1 MAQIGT
7 MTGTAGA
14 VTTLNLPYCPEY
26 LFITNT
32 SSASLELT
40 NFSVS
45 INGQST
51 VELIGADDIDAVAQI
66 RSHSANDGTGS
77 TETLMKAIPLSNGQ
91 INAPT
96 LIRLTNESTTA
107 GVIFGVSSSVGTAP
121 YRYSQ
126 FTINAT
132 SNQQFSEFDSLLINS
147 SPTNIDNIEIQW
159 NDGFKDRYAPQELPL
174 LWRSLYASGINSQF
188 SATGDVAFL
197 NNEDGNIANATI
209 YTNASGSA
217 TVTVGR
223 I

>member
-1 MAQIGT
+1 MSQLGS

-26 LFITNT
+26 LIVGDTFSGTF
-32 SSASLELT
+32 ELT

-51 VELIGADDIDAVAQI
+51 FELIGADDIDAVAQI
-66 RSHSANDGTGS
+66 RSNASDSIGGATGNIMG
-77 TETLMKAIPLSNGQ
+77 LKLADGQ

-96 LIRLTNESTTA
+96 LIRLTNESTNA
-107 GVIFGVSSSVGTAP
+107 DNIYGVSTSVGTAP

-126 FTINAT
+126 FTVNAT
-132 SNQQFSEFDSLLINS
+132 SNQQFSQFDSLLINS
-147 SPTNIDNIEIQW
+147 SPTNIDSIEIQYV
-159 NDGFKDRYAPQELPL
+159 DGFKDRFDAVELPL
-174 LWRSLYASGINSQF
+174 LWRELYSGESTSEF
-188 SATGDVAFL
+188 SAGGDIAFID
-197 NNEDGNIANATI
+197 NQDGNIANATI
-209 YTNASGSA
+209 YTNASGSS

>member
-1 MAQIGT
+1 MSQLGS

-26 LFITNT
+26 LIVGDTFSGTF
-32 SSASLELT
+32 ELT

-51 VELIGADDIDAVAQI
+51 FELIGADDIDAVAQI
-66 RSHSANDGTGS
+66 RSNASDTIGGATGNIMG
-77 TETLMKAIPLSNGQ
+77 LKLADGQ

-96 LIRLTNESTTA
+96 LIRLTNESTNA
-107 GVIFGVSSSVGTAP
+107 DNIYGVSTSVGTAP

-126 FTINAT
+126 FTVNAT
-132 SNQQFSEFDSLLINS
+132 SNQQFSRFDSLLINS
-147 SPTNIDNIEIQW
+147 SPSNIDSIEIQYV
-159 NDGFKDRYAPQELPL
+159 DGFKDRFDAVELPL
-174 LWRSLYASGINSQF
+174 LWRELYSGESTSEFSASGDI
-188 SATGDVAFL
+188 AFID
-197 NNEDGNIANATI
+197 NQDGNIANATI
-209 YTNASGSA
+209 YTNASGSS

>member
-14 VTTLNLPYCPEY
+14 VTTINLPYCPEY
-26 LFITNT
+26 IVVGDTHSGTF
-32 SSASLELT
+32 ELS

-51 VELIGADDIDAVAQI
+51 VDLIGADDIDAVAQI
-66 RSHSANDGTGS
+66 RSQDSASATTSDGNVMA
-77 TETLMKAIPLSNGQ
+77 LQIANGQ

-96 LIRLTNESTTA
+96 LLKFTNEGTNA
-107 GVIFGVSSSVGTAP
+107 DNIFGVSSSVGSAP

-126 FTINAT
+126 FTVNAT
-132 SNQQFSEFDSLLINS
+132 SNQQFSEFDSLLLNS
-147 SPTNIDNIEIQW
+147 SPSNIDSIEIQW
-159 NDGFKDRYAPQELPL
+159 VDGFKDRYDATELPV
-174 LWRSLYASGINSQF
+174 LWRSLYSGVVASQF
-188 SATGDVAFL
+188 STTGDIAFI

-223 I
+223 V

>member
-1 MAQIGT
+1 MSQLGS

-26 LFITNT
+26 LIVGDTFSGTF
-32 SSASLELT
+32 ELT

-51 VELIGADDIDAVAQI
+51 FELIGADDIDAVAQI
-66 RSHSANDGTGS
+66 RSNASDTIGGATGNIMG
-77 TETLMKAIPLSNGQ
+77 LKLADGQ

-96 LIRLTNESTTA
+96 LIRLTNESTNA
-107 GVIFGVSSSVGTAP
+107 DNIYGVSTSVGTAP

-126 FTINAT
+126 FTVNAT
-132 SNQQFSEFDSLLINS
+132 SNQQFSQFDSLLINS
-147 SPTNIDNIEIQW
+147 SPSNIDSIEIQYV
-159 NDGFKDRYAPQELPL
+159 DGFKDRFDAVELPL
-174 LWRSLYASGINSQF
+174 LWRELYCGESTSEFSASGDI
-188 SATGDVAFL
+188 AFID
-197 NNEDGNIANATI
+197 NQDGNIANATI
-209 YTNASGSA
+209 YTNASGSS

>member
-1 MAQIGT
+1 MSQLGS

-26 LFITNT
+26 LVVGDTFSGTF
-32 SSASLELT
+32 ELT

-51 VELIGADDIDAVAQI
+51 FELIGADDIDAVAQI
-66 RSHSANDGTGS
+66 RSNASDTIGGATGNIMG
-77 TETLMKAIPLSNGQ
+77 LKLADGQ

-96 LIRLTNESTTA
+96 LIRLTNESTNA
-107 GVIFGVSSSVGTAP
+107 DNIYGVSTSVGTAP

-126 FTINAT
+126 FTVNAT
-132 SNQQFSEFDSLLINS
+132 SNQQFSQFDSLLINS
-147 SPTNIDNIEIQW
+147 SPTNIDSIEIQYV
-159 NDGFKDRYAPQELPL
+159 DGFKDRFDAVELPL
-174 LWRSLYASGINSQF
+174 LWRELYSGESTSEFSASGDI
-188 SATGDVAFL
+188 AFID
-197 NNEDGNIANATI
+197 NQDGNIANATI
-209 YTNASGSA
+209 YTNATGSS

>member
-1 MAQIGT
+1 MSQLGS

-26 LFITNT
+26 LIVGDTFSGTF
-32 SSASLELT
+32 ELT

-51 VELIGADDIDAVAQI
+51 FELIGADDIDAVAQI
-66 RSHSANDGTGS
+66 RSNASDTIGGATGNIMG
-77 TETLMKAIPLSNGQ
+77 LKLADGQ

-96 LIRLTNESTTA
+96 LIRLTNESTNA
-107 GVIFGVSSSVGTAP
+107 DNIYGVSTSVGTAP

-126 FTINAT
+126 FTVNAT
-132 SNQQFSEFDSLLINS
+132 SNQQFSQFDSLLINS
-147 SPTNIDNIEIQW
+147 SPTNIDSIEIQYV
-159 NDGFKDRYAPQELPL
+159 DGFKDRFDAVELPL
-174 LWRSLYASGINSQF
+174 LWRELYSGESTSEFSASGDI
-188 SATGDVAFL
+188 AFID
-197 NNEDGNIANATI
+197 NQDGNIANATI
-209 YTNASGSA
+209 YTNASGSS

>member
-1 MAQIGT
+1 MSQLGS

-26 LFITNT
+26 LIVGDTFSGTF
-32 SSASLELT
+32 ELT

-51 VELIGADDIDAVAQI
+51 FELIGADDIDAVAQI
-66 RSHSANDGTGS
+66 RSNASDTIGGATGNIMG
-77 TETLMKAIPLSNGQ
+77 LKLADGQ

-96 LIRLTNESTTA
+96 LIRLTNESTNA
-107 GVIFGVSSSVGTAP
+107 DNIYGVSTSVGTAP

-126 FTINAT
+126 FTVNAT
-132 SNQQFSEFDSLLINS
+132 SNQQFSQFDSLLINS
-147 SPTNIDNIEIQW
+147 SPSNIDSIEIQYV
-159 NDGFKDRYAPQELPL
+159 DGFKDRFDAVELPL
-174 LWRSLYASGINSQF
+174 LWRELYSGESTSEFSASGDI
-188 SATGDVAFL
+188 AFID
-197 NNEDGNIANATI
+197 NQDGNIANATI
-209 YTNASGSA
+209 YTNASGSS

>member
-1 MAQIGT
+1 MSQLGS

-26 LFITNT
+26 LIVGDTFSGTF
-32 SSASLELT
+32 ELT

-51 VELIGADDIDAVAQI
+51 FELIGADDIDAVAQI
-66 RSHSANDGTGS
+66 SSNASDTIGGATGNIMG
-77 TETLMKAIPLSNGQ
+77 LKLADGQ

-96 LIRLTNESTTA
+96 LIRLTNESTNA
-107 GVIFGVSSSVGTAP
+107 DNIYGVSTSVGTAP

-126 FTINAT
+126 FTVNAT
-132 SNQQFSEFDSLLINS
+132 SNQQFSQFDSLLINS
-147 SPTNIDNIEIQW
+147 SPSNIDSIEIQYV
-159 NDGFKDRYAPQELPL
+159 DGFKDRFDAVELPL
-174 LWRSLYASGINSQF
+174 LWRELYSGESTSEFSASGDI
-188 SATGDVAFL
+188 AFID
-197 NNEDGNIANATI
+197 NQDGNIANATI
-209 YTNASGSA
+209 YTNASGSS